1 MRTSAIHL
9 AERFVGDGTGFVLK
23 KYAVFGQHRDLSDA
37 VVPASEHPMRRVNVE
52 LT

>member
-1 MRTSAIHL
+1 MRTGTIHL
-9 AERFVGDGTGFVLK
+9 AERFVGDGTRLVLK

-37 VVPASEHPMRRVNVE
+37 GVPVNEHPMRRVNLE